1 MSGGAARVWTIA
13 MVLARKLLWGRNCQL
28 TCLRLGPC
36 AMRPRCAKFDHLATE
51 TENTQAVSRPET
63 QRDDL
68 AELYIAGFFADAS
81 WSVYFPRRDVGFD
94 FIVTKKIPMTIY
106 C

>member
-1 MSGGAARVWTIA
+1 MDDRDGARQKVA
-13 MVLARKLLWGRNCQL
+13 LGQQL
-28 TCLRLGPC
+28 PANLPQLGPC

-51 TENTQAVSRPET
+51 TENTQAMSRPET
-63 QRDDL
+63 QRDDF
-68 AELYIAGFFADAS
+68 AELYMAGFFADAS